1 MIENTMF
8 NSNSVTSPLQ
18 MTTGTSSTKLA
29 TPGEAVDQFGS
40 YLADALNQVN
50 AQEQTVHQLND
61 KFLVGKADV
70 DQVMIAG
77 EKSMLSLQLTAQIRN
92 KAVEAYQEIM
102 RMQM

>member
-8 NSNSVTSPLQ
+8 NIGAAASPLQ
-18 MTTGTSSTKLA
+18 MTTGASQVNQ
-29 TPGEAVDQFGS
+29 TPNEAMGQFGD

-50 AQEQTVHQLND
+50 AQEQTVHKLND
-61 KFLVGKADV
+61 KFLVGEVDV

-92 KAVEAYQEIM
+92 KALEAYQEIM
-102 RMQM
+102 RTQM

>member
-8 NSNSVTSPLQ
+8 NSAMASPLQ
-18 MTTGTSSTKLA
+18 MTTGATQSKLD
-29 TPGEAVDQFGS
+29 TPSEAIGQFGS
-40 YLADALNQVN
+40 YLSDALNQVN

-77 EKSMLSLQLTAQIRN
+77 EQSMLSLQLTAQIRN